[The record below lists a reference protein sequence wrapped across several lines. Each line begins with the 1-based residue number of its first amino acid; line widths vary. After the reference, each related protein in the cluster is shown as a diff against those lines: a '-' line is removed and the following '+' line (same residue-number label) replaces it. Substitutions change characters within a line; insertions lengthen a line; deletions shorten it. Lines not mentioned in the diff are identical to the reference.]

1 MYFLAV
7 TNQNREQINT
17 LIKDRWFTT
26 EMVILGEIVDMTAVE
41 GVAAMDGEEIV
52 GLVTYRVKDGVFEIT
67 SLDSLREDLGIGTAM
82 LEKVI
87 AIAKARPCLKIIVTT
102 TNDNIHAIRFY
113 QQRGFDLVRL
123 HHDSIKQARVLK
135 PEIPMIGQNGI
146 PIEHELEFEFLLEN
160 A

>member
-52 GLVTYRVKDGVFEIT
+52 GLVTYRVRME
-67 SLDSLREDLGIGTAM
+67 SLRSPPWTAC
-82 LEKVI
+82 EKTWEL
-87 AIAKARPCLKIIVTT
+87 A
-102 TNDNIHAIRFY
+102 
-113 QQRGFDLVRL
+113 QQCWR
-123 HHDSIKQARVLK
+123 K
-135 PEIPMIGQNGI
+135 
-146 PIEHELEFEFLLEN
+146 
-160 A
+160 